1 MPVEINPVVLGQS
14 LAYFIA
20 AYTIVT
26 LSLNIEAGFTGI
38 PNFGKHLFVAA
49 GAFVIASLGNRLSAL
64 IAANLY
70 RDELVKLVEEMG
82 LPTILKMDADEIVA
96 EMHRLYVDPVN
107 NKNID
112 RVMDAFFAQNPE
124 VGILMFALMVVL
136 AVVIGG
142 ILGFIMS
149 YPALRLRGE
158 YLAILLLAAAEM
170 VVMAIG
176 YYWEPLVGG
185 TTGLFM
191 PRYLAVFGQNVLLG
205 ITGILVLV
213 AMLMYL
219 YAQRIANSPAGRMM
233 RAIRDDELAAAS
245 LGKDVAKVRRDV
257 IIISSA
263 MAALAGV
270 LIAIYT
276 GSVVSTHYQRFSW
289 TFIPWA
295 MMIVGGVASNS
306 GVVVGVSIV
315 IILQKL
321 VDLVKSAIGVIEFT
335 VGSMMFSIDPSFL
348 YQIGLGLIIIVMLY
362 MRPQGIIPEKPS
374 KTVNFEEIFEEI
386 LEDRVED
393 EQAKKM
399 IREGRATP

>member
-1 MPVEINPVVLGQS
+1 MPIEIDVVTLAQS

-26 LSLNIEAGFTGI
+26 LSLNLEAGFTGV

-49 GAFVIASLGNRLSAL
+49 GAFVVASIGNRLSAY
-64 IAANLY
+64 IVSVLY
-70 RDELVKLVEEMG
+70 K
-82 LPTILKMDADEIVA
+82 DEIIKLIQ
-96 EMHRLYVDPVN
+96 EDPLLSRRITEEDIGRLWSMYADPLGN
-107 NKNID
+107 RDLD
-112 RVMDAFFAQNPE
+112 RIMDKFFAQNPE
-124 VGILMFALMVVL
+124 LGIIMFMLIVVL
-136 AVVIGG
+136 AVAIGG
-142 ILGFIMS
+142 LMGLLIS

-176 YYWEPLVGG
+176 YYWKPLVGG
-185 TTGLFM
+185 TTGLFL
-191 PRYLAVFGQNVLLG
+191 PRYLAVFGQKVILGVTILL
-205 ITGILVLV
+205 ILTAL
-213 AMLMYL
+213 AMYI

-233 RAIRDDELAAAS
+233 RAVRDDELAAAS
-245 LGKDVAKVRRDV
+245 LGKDIARVRRDV

-263 MAALAGV
+263 MAALAGA
-270 LIAIYT
+270 LIAIHT

-295 MMIVGGVASNS
+295 MMIVGGVANNS
-306 GVVVGVSIV
+306 GVVIGVALV
-315 IILQKL
+315 MILQKF
-321 VDLVKSAIGVIEFT
+321 VDIVKPLLAPIVPF
-335 VGSMMFSIDPSFL
+335 DPVWL
-348 YQIGLGLIIIVMLY
+348 YQIGLGLIIILMLY

-374 KTVNFEEIFEEI
+374 RTLNFEEVFEDI
-386 LEDRVED
+386 LEDKVED

>member
-1 MPVEINPVVLGQS
+1 MPIELDIGTLAQS

-26 LSLNIEAGFTGI
+26 LSLNLEAGFTGI

-49 GAFVIASLGNRLSAL
+49 GAFVVASIGNRLSAY
-64 IAANLY
+64 IVSVLY
-70 RDELVKLVEEMG
+70 KDE
-82 LPTILKMDADEIVA
+82 ILKLIQEDPLLSKRITEADIGSLWSMYADPLGNRDLDRIMD
-96 EMHRLYVDPVN
+96 
-107 NKNID
+107 K
-112 RVMDAFFAQNPE
+112 FFAQHPE
-124 VGILMFALMVVL
+124 LGILLFILILIL
-136 AVVIGG
+136 AVAIGG
-142 ILGFIMS
+142 LLGLLIS

-176 YYWEPLVGG
+176 YYWKPLVGG
-185 TTGLFM
+185 TTGLFL
-191 PRYLAVFGQNVLLG
+191 PRYLAVFGQKVILGVTVLL
-205 ITGILVLV
+205 ILAAV
-213 AMLMYL
+213 AMYL

-233 RAIRDDELAAAS
+233 RAVRDDELAAAS
-245 LGKDVAKVRRDV
+245 LGKDIAKVRRDV

-263 MAALAGV
+263 MAALAGA
-270 LIAIYT
+270 LIAIHT

-295 MMIVGGVASNS
+295 MMIVGGVANNS
-306 GVVVGVSIV
+306 GVVVGVAI
-315 IILQKL
+315 IMILQKF
-321 VDLVKSAIGVIEFT
+321 VDIVKPMLAPVVPF
-335 VGSMMFSIDPSFL
+335 DPVWL
-348 YQIGLGLIIIVMLY
+348 YQIGLGLVIILMLY

-374 KTVNFEEIFEEI
+374 RTVNFEEIFEDV
-386 LEDRVED
+386 LEDKVED